1 MLTSDF
7 IGPTWSINIKQMQ
20 SRHKYKII
28 EDQVIKTQDKG
39 IKLKNY
45 IPRYMRSKS
54 WVFVKFIKI
63 SSLWLKL

>member
-1 MLTSDF
+1 MLTSCF

-39 IKLKNY
+39 I
-45 IPRYMRSKS
+45 IEDQII
-54 WVFVKFIKI
+54 KF
-63 SSLWLKL
+63 L

>member
-1 MLTSDF
+1 MINVKSIMLTSCL

-20 SRHKYKII
+20 SQHKYKFI

-45 IPRYMRSKS
+45 IPRYMRSES
-54 WVFVKFIKI
+54 
-63 SSLWLKL
+63 

>member
-39 IKLKNY
+39 IKLTNY

-54 WVFVKFIKI
+54 
-63 SSLWLKL
+63 

>member
-1 MLTSDF
+1 MLTSLI
-7 IGPTWSINIKQMQ
+7 IGLTWSMKYQANAKPT
-20 SRHKYKII
+20 KYKFI

-54 WVFVKFIKI
+54 
-63 SSLWLKL
+63 